1 MSDERDFRS
10 HEEHEGDHSLAL
22 GLLAGTALGVSV
34 GLLFA
39 PKAGSETRKQC
50 KEQVDHLVDT
60 ANSGLHRARDTAND
74 LAHKSRDAYNKT
86 SEIVSKS
93 AHEAQRYA
101 RDVANALGHVGEA
114 LTNRSSQDAGES
126 GRFASSTHS
135 HPSEAGSHRMGEHH
149 DTHSM
154 LSSSTGRAK
163 RNPTPAT

>member
-10 HEEHEGDHSLAL
+10 HEEEEGDHSLAL

-39 PKAGSETRKQC
+39 PKRGSETRKQC
-50 KEQVDHLVDT
+50 KEQMDHLVDS
-60 ANSGLHRARDTAND
+60 ANSGLHRARDTANE
-74 LAHKSRDAYNKT
+74 LAHKSRDAYAKT
-86 SEIVSKS
+86 SEFVSNR

-101 RDVANALGHVGEA
+101 RDVANAIGHVGEA
-114 LTNRSSQDAGES
+114 LTNRSQPTD
-126 GRFASSTHS
+126 
-135 HPSEAGSHRMGEHH
+135 EAGRVASMQGGGRERIGEHH

-154 LSSSTGRAK
+154 ISSTARPK